1 VDAGKER
8 AMTQAETATATP
20 RTKTRKT
27 PPHTESQA
35 ETGAASEYGLKPMGG
50 EKLALWLML
59 TPTFIG
65 LLFGVFGSILAT
77 FTLSFAKWDLLT
89 PPTWA
94 GLTNYIALF
103 SDAKLFKSLVNTF
116 TFSLLYVPGVVIVS
130 LLVAVLLNRKI
141 RGVSIFRTLFFLP
154 AVTSAVATALVWNMI
169 YGKDTGILNYVI
181 QHFGGQPVCWLCTDK
196 VLFALVIV
204 NVWGAIGEGM
214 IIFLAGL
221 TAVPRD
227 YYEAAML
234 DGASSLQQFFR
245 ITIPLV
251 TPSIFFQTLMS
262 TINAFQ
268 AYDYIYMLTRRGQ
281 GDSSFP
287 VVVYSIYRNAWTFF
301 NYGGASAQAVELS
314 VFVIILMAFYFWLEK
329 RYVVYE

>member
-1 VDAGKER
+1 MEFG
-8 AMTQAETATATP
+8 M
-20 RTKTRKT
+20 
-27 PPHTESQA
+27 
-35 ETGAASEYGLKPMGG
+35 KPLGR
-50 EKLALWLML
+50 EKLTLWLML
-59 TPTFIG
+59 IPTLIG
-65 LLFGVFGSILAT
+65 LVFGVLGSILAT
-77 FTLSFAKWDLLT
+77 VGLSFTYWDLLT
-89 PPTWA
+89 PIKWA
-94 GLTNYIALF
+94 GLANYIALF
-103 SDAKLFKSLVNTF
+103 NDPKLTTALTNTF
-116 TFSLLYVPGVVIVS
+116 TFSLLYVPSVVIIS
-130 LLVAVLLNRKI
+130 LLVAVLLNRKLP
-141 RGVSIFRTLFFLP
+141 GVSIFRTIYFLP

-169 YGKDTGILNYVI
+169 YGKDTGILNYII
-181 QHFGGQPVCWLCTDK
+181 QLFGGPPVCWLCTNQ
-196 VLFALVIV
+196 VLFALIIV

-221 TAVPRD
+221 TAVPKE

-234 DGASSLQQFFR
+234 DGANGLQQFFR
-245 ITIPLV
+245 ITVPLV

-301 NYGGASAQAVELS
+301 NYGGASAQAIELA
-314 VFVIILMAFYFWLEK
+314 VLVITLMAFYFWLER

>member
-1 VDAGKER
+1 MEF
-8 AMTQAETATATP
+8 
-20 RTKTRKT
+20 
-27 PPHTESQA
+27 
-35 ETGAASEYGLKPMGG
+35 GLKPLGR

-59 TPTFIG
+59 VPTLIG
-65 LLFGVFGSILAT
+65 LAFGVFGSILAT
-77 FTLSFAKWDLLT
+77 LGLSFTYWDLLS
-89 PPTWA
+89 PIKWA
-94 GLTNYIALF
+94 GLANYIALF
-103 SDAKLFKSLVNTF
+103 NDSKLTKALTNTF
-116 TFSLLYVPGVVIVS
+116 TFSFLYVPSVVIVS

-141 RGVSIFRTLFFLP
+141 RGVSVFRTIYFLP

-169 YGKDTGILNYVI
+169 YGKDTGILNYII
-181 QHFGGQPVCWLCTDK
+181 QHLGGQPICWLCTDK
-196 VLFALVIV
+196 VLFALIIV

-221 TAVPRD
+221 TAIPKE

-234 DGASSLQQFFR
+234 DGASGTQQFFR

-301 NYGGASAQAVELS
+301 NYGGASAQAIELA
-314 VFVIILMAFYFWLEK
+314 VLVIILMAFYFWLEK